1 MDSMYSL
8 DNCLNNS
15 LYNENDSE
23 NSSTIAA
30 ISTPIA
36 PGGIGVIRVSGQSAR
51 DICDKVF
58 RSVSGKK
65 LCDIGGYQA
74 LYGGVYSVGGEKLDE
89 CVALNFVAPKSFTGE
104 NTVELSCHGGLFIL
118 RKVLEA
124 LYHYGARPAEAG
136 EFTKR
141 AFLNGKMD
149 LAQAESVMD
158 LINASSSQ
166 SARAALSVKEGALSK
181 KVGKITESLIDLG
194 SHLAA
199 WADYPDDDIPQVDD
213 EMLSERLG
221 FAEKELKN
229 LIDSFDAG
237 RIIRQGVSTVIVGK
251 PNAGKSTLM
260 NLLSGCERSIVTSIA
275 GTTRD
280 VVEESVMLGDIPLRL
295 ADTAGIRDTDNPV
308 EKIGVEIAKNRL
320 KSAELIFAVFDSSV
334 PLTSEDIGLIE
345 EIKGIPCVAVI
356 NKSDLE
362 SKIDMS
368 YIENEFDNIVYISAL
383 NGEGIN
389 ELISAVEKL
398 FGTGGVDFTS
408 GVLYSE
414 RQKNDALKAYEAVKE
429 AKSAFENGFTLDAVT
444 VSCEGA
450 VSALLELTGQR
461 ASEEIVASVFEKFCV
476 GK

>member
-1 MDSMYSL
+1 M
-8 DNCLNNS
+8 
-15 LYNENDSE
+15 
-23 NSSTIAA
+23 
-30 ISTPIA
+30 
-36 PGGIGVIRVSGQSAR
+36 
-51 DICDKVF
+51 
-58 RSVSGKK
+58 
-65 LCDIGGYQA
+65 
-74 LYGGVYSVGGEKLDE
+74 
-89 CVALNFVAPKSFTGE
+89 
-104 NTVELSCHGGLFIL
+104 
-118 RKVLEA
+118 
-124 LYHYGARPAEAG
+124 
-136 EFTKR
+136 
-141 AFLNGKMD
+141 
-149 LAQAESVMD
+149 
-158 LINASSSQ
+158 
-166 SARAALSVKEGALSK
+166 
-181 KVGKITESLIDLG
+181 
-194 SHLAA
+194 AA

-308 EKIGVEIAKNRL
+308 EKIGVEIAKSRL

-368 YIENEFDNIVYISAL
+368 YIKNEFDNIVYISAL

-414 RQKNDALKAYEAVKE
+414 RQRRML
-429 AKSAFENGFTLDAVT
+429 
-444 VSCEGA
+444 
-450 VSALLELTGQR
+450 
-461 ASEEIVASVFEKFCV
+461 
-476 GK
+476 